1 MLLVPRQHVV
11 TLPDLPAPLRDPFLA
26 ATQRLA
32 SAMVTG
38 LGAQGSFVAVNNTV
52 SQSVPHLHCHVVPR
66 TKGDGLRGFFW
77 PRTKYADASERDAW
91 AARVAAAQRSPRWSV
106 QRRTTVTAARQP
118 TDERTGLMGRYD
130 GRVAIVTGAARG
142 IGAGTAKR
150 FAEEGAAVAVLDLD
164 EEQAQA
170 SASELGGPAK
180 AVGIGC
186 NVSDGASVE
195 AAVGRVLE
203 ELGGLHVLVNN
214 AGITRDNLLFKLSE
228 DDWDS
233 VINVHLKG
241 AFLMSKAAQKTFVAQ
256 KYGKILNLS
265 SVSANG
271 NRGQANYSAAKAGV
285 QGFTRTLALE
295 LGGFGVNVNAIAP
308 GFIATEM
315 TDDTARRLKLDVEE
329 FRKMNAEANPVK
341 RVGHPEDIAAAAAF
355 LCSDEASYITGQTLY
370 VDGGAKI

>member
-1 MLLVPRQHVV
+1 
-11 TLPDLPAPLRDPFLA
+11 
-26 ATQRLA
+26 
-32 SAMVTG
+32 
-38 LGAQGSFVAVNNTV
+38 
-52 SQSVPHLHCHVVPR
+52 
-66 TKGDGLRGFFW
+66 
-77 PRTKYADASERDAW
+77 
-91 AARVAAAQRSPRWSV
+91 
-106 QRRTTVTAARQP
+106 
-118 TDERTGLMGRYD
+118 MGRYD
-130 GRVAIVTGAARG
+130 GRVAIVTGSARG

-150 FAEEGAAVAVLDLD
+150 FAEEGASVAVLDLD
-164 EEQAQA
+164 EAQAQA
-170 SASELGGPAK
+170 TADGLGGDAK
-180 AVGIGC
+180 AIGVAC
-186 NVSDGASVE
+186 NVTDAGSVE
-195 AAVGRVLE
+195 AAVARVLE

-214 AGITRDNLLFKLSE
+214 AGITRDNLLFKLTE
-228 DDWDS
+228 DDWDA
-233 VINVHLKG
+233 VMNVHLKG

-295 LGGFGVNVNAIAP
+295 LGQFGVNVNAIAP

-341 RVGHPEDIAAAAAF
+341 RVGYPEDIAAAAAF